1 MKSTVRVGVVGCG
14 GWGRNLVRNFAE
26 LGALVAVADQDEAR
40 VTQLAATHAVP
51 AVPFSAMIVDTA
63 IDAVVIATP
72 PATHAALA
80 IAALEAG
87 KHVFVEKPLALDVA
101 DAERIVAAAQAARRT
116 LMVGHLLQYHP
127 AFLAL
132 KQLVDEGTLGRLLH
146 LDSTRL
152 NFGKIRRE
160 ENSLWSFAPHDLS
173 MILALV
179 GAEPERIGA
188 VGSSFLN
195 HDIADVTTTHLA
207 FPGGQTALAHVSW
220 LNPVKVQ
227 RLTVIGDRAMA
238 VFDDS
243 EPWTSK
249 LRLYRHEVRWQSG
262 TPVPHKAEA
271 EAIALEEAEPL
282 ALECA
287 HFLASV
293 ADGTLPRTG
302 GEEGLRVLRVLAA
315 AQFSMADPLT
325 RPATPQPST
334 GQVGDGPGSKVSAD
348 VQVHPTATIDP
359 GVQIG
364 AGSRI
369 WHYSHIL
376 SGSILGRD
384 CTVGQNVMI
393 GPDVRVGDGCRIQNN
408 VSLYAG
414 VRLEQDVFCGPSAVF
429 TNVRTPRAGYD
440 RRGEFAPTIVRRG
453 ATIGANAT
461 IVCGNTLGANC
472 TVGAGAVVT
481 RDIPD
486 HALVVGNP
494 ARQIGWVSHAGE
506 RLGDDLVCPRT
517 ADRYALEDD
526 RLVRVSE
533 GVPDGR

>member
-1 MKSTVRVGVVGCG
+1 MGSTVRVGVIGCG
-14 GWGRNLVRNFAE
+14 GWGRNLVRNFAD
-26 LGALVAVADQDEAR
+26 LGALVAVSDRDELRAS
-40 VTQLAATHAVP
+40 QLATLHGVP
-51 AVPFSAMIVDTA
+51 AVGVDQLLSDPE
-63 IDAVVIATP
+63 IDAVVVATP
-72 PATHAALA
+72 PVTHAELA
-80 IAALEAG
+80 IAALRAG

-101 DAERIVAAAQAARRT
+101 DAGRIVEAARSAQRV

-132 KQLVDEGTLGRLLH
+132 KRLVDEGTLGRLLH

-152 NFGKIRRE
+152 NFGTIRRE

-179 GAEPERIGA
+179 GAEPDRVGA

-207 FPGGQTALAHVSW
+207 FPGGQTALVHVSW

-249 LRLYRHEVRWQSG
+249 LRLYRHEVRWQAG
-262 TPVPHKAEA
+262 TPTPHKAEA
-271 EAIALEEAEPL
+271 EVLPLEAQEPL

-287 HFLASV
+287 HFLACV
-293 ADGTLPRTG
+293 ANGMAPRTG
-302 GEEGLRVLRVLAA
+302 GEEGLRVLRVLSA
-315 AQFSMADPLT
+315 AQRAMADPLA
-325 RPATPQPST
+325 RAA
-334 GQVGDGPGSKVSAD
+334 VEVPGGVT
-348 VQVHPTATIDP
+348 VHPTATVDR
-359 GVQIG
+359 GVRLG
-364 AGSRI
+364 TGTRI
-369 WHYSHIL
+369 WHYSHVL
-376 SGSILGRD
+376 TGSDIGRD

-393 GPDVRVGDGCRIQNN
+393 GPDVRIGDGCKIQNN

-414 VRLEQDVFCGPSAVF
+414 VTLEDRVFCGPSAVF

-440 RRGEFAPTIVRRG
+440 RREEFVPTLVRCG

-481 RDIPD
+481 RDVAD

-506 RLGDDLVCPRT
+506 RLSEDLVCPRT
-517 ADRYALEDD
+517 GDRYELRDD
-526 RLVRVSE
+526 GLVRIAE
-533 GVPDGR
+533 GDLDAN